1 VMSVWGLVSL
11 CVLALASSLPLPLQ
25 RRDIR
30 DVLSA
35 DSQLDGDAIDNAVM
49 RNAYPIDGRDTP
61 IAEEPTYVDFDA
73 VQQPD
78 SVRFVSTPNLSLDLK
93 TMPERNMSDD
103 PTLGCLELPF
113 ALCVG
118 TPDTGGSS
126 HIAGDSLSKSLVG
139 WWTFDDAMATDQSGR
154 LNSIVPIPDV
164 GPGLHGYGSSAYFNG
179 SYVSLI
185 PHLPPYASDEV
196 SWAFWM
202 FLIEEPATG
211 FRTILN
217 KGTKTSGVVISM
229 WPETRRLKIRVS
241 LSPTRS
247 QAFDSVSSIAA
258 RRWSHVAL
266 VLQLDVARL
275 YINGILDSK
284 LILNDAPQSNQEPI
298 FVANDPWQLGIA
310 MFMDDFRIYSR
321 RLRDEE
327 VSMIAGTCF
336 PEYGTDFVRL
346 GCTGCKIVEAFHSCD
361 EFHHVCT
368 RDELESG
375 VLTVARL
382 MGWIDL
388 DMRPFVWTMES
399 QDTSGQVGLTFCCR
413 NF

>member
-1 VMSVWGLVSL
+1 VWGLVSL

-217 KGTKTSGVVISM
+217 KAST
-229 WPETRRLKIRVS
+229 
-241 LSPTRS
+241 
-247 QAFDSVSSIAA
+247 
-258 RRWSHVAL
+258 
-266 VLQLDVARL
+266 
-275 YINGILDSK
+275 
-284 LILNDAPQSNQEPI
+284 
-298 FVANDPWQLGIA
+298 
-310 MFMDDFRIYSR
+310 
-321 RLRDEE
+321 
-327 VSMIAGTCF
+327 
-336 PEYGTDFVRL
+336 
-346 GCTGCKIVEAFHSCD
+346 
-361 EFHHVCT
+361 
-368 RDELESG
+368 
-375 VLTVARL
+375 
-382 MGWIDL
+382 
-388 DMRPFVWTMES
+388 
-399 QDTSGQVGLTFCCR
+399 
-413 NF
+413 